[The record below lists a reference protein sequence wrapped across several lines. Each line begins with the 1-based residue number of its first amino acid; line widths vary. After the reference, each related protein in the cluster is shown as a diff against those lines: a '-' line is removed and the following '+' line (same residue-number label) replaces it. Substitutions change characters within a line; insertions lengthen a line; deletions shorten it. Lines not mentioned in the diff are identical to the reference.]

1 MSLIKKIIFL
11 LTPNE
16 QKQLFFLL
24 IMIVIMALLEALGVA
39 SIMPFITV
47 LTNPELVNNNKILNY
62 MFESS
67 KLLGV
72 KDINDF
78 LLFLGIVVF
87 FFIIAS
93 ISFKALT
100 TYLQLKFVNMQEYS
114 VSKRLI
120 KSYLSHSYSWFLDR
134 GSSDLGKSIL
144 SEAEI
149 VVQNG
154 LQPFI
159 NLIAQLA
166 VVIAILILLLQ
177 VDLMITVIILL

>member
-87 FFIIAS
+87 FLLS
-93 ISFKALT
+93 LL
-100 TYLQLKFVNMQEYS
+100 YPLK
-114 VSKRLI
+114 
-120 KSYLSHSYSWFLDR
+120 H
-134 GSSDLGKSIL
+134 
-144 SEAEI
+144 
-149 VVQNG
+149 
-154 LQPFI
+154 
-159 NLIAQLA
+159 
-166 VVIAILILLLQ
+166 
-177 VDLMITVIILL
+177 